1 MNLYRMKK
9 YLICILFLLFGGLAY
24 ADPVPAG
31 RARAVAETFWQ
42 SSPLTRASSSD
53 MHLVMDSRDAM
64 PAVRSSSDV
73 PAWYVFGDAEGTGF
87 VVVSGDDAAMPVL
100 GYSFEN
106 PFPGHDDLPPNLSG
120 WLSFVTEEIT
130 AVRGAGETVPADVS
144 EKWRTAAAG
153 TPVVT
158 IQTALWDQDAPYNIL
173 CPKIGSASTYTGCTA
188 TALAIVLRHYR
199 WPESG
204 TGTVPGY
211 RTDSGSL
218 DVPAT
223 RLGTYDWDNMIMDYR
238 GGYTQAQ
245 ANAVATLMR
254 DCAVILQSD
263 FGTVDSD
270 GTGAYPETAV
280 SALATYMGYDRSMR
294 LVKRGFY
301 SASEW
306 NAMMKAELDGGNP
319 VFYGGSSDSGGH
331 AFVLDGYTDNG
342 YFHVNWGWSGFCNG
356 YFLLSA
362 LNPDGQG
369 AGGSAGGYNSGQDAL
384 VGLKRDEGGEWE
396 TVLGFEA
403 YEDAEDGMV
412 YRGLSTDR
420 TPERNVPFTLSG
432 GLLYNMGAVT
442 FTGDVIFA
450 VTDADGNIVQRLF
463 GGPVNEIEPNYG
475 FCVSES
481 VTITAPLYEGSR
493 IQALYKSSGA
503 SAWNV
508 ARGNEESGCTWEIPL
523 SASSNTVG
531 ESTRLVYNRND
542 GILRILV
549 DSGVSVSLYAPDGS
563 DLGFICEMNDGEVTV
578 DASLIPAGRCRLVVK
593 KDDETKEL
601 TLKLKD

>member
-1 MNLYRMKK
+1 MRYS
-9 YLICILFLLFGGLAY
+9 ILGALLFFVGWAF
-24 ADPVPAG
+24 AG
-31 RARAVAETFWQ
+31 NVTEQQARRVAVAFFQ
-42 SSPLTRASSSD
+42 SAPQTRVSESDLRLVRDSESTLTRSGGA
-53 MHLVMDSRDAM
+53 A
-64 PAVRSSSDV
+64 PAY
-73 PAWYVFGDAEGTGF
+73 YVFDNAAGGGF
-87 VVVSGDDAAMPVL
+87 VIVSGDDVASPVL
-100 GYSFEN
+100 GYSFTEE
-106 PFPGHDDLPPNLSG
+106 FPEGNLPSNVQG
-120 WLSFVTEEIT
+120 WLDGLREEINAARRDGVEAEE
-130 AVRGAGETVPADVS
+130 AVTRAWQETRSGDV
-144 EKWRTAAAG
+144 
-153 TPVVT
+153 VVDM
-158 IQTALWDQDAPYNIL
+158 QTARWDQGDPYNLL
-173 CPKIGSASTYTGCTA
+173 CPMVSGQRTYTGCTA
-188 TALAIVLRHYR
+188 TALAIIMRYHQ
-199 WPESG
+199 WPERGVG
-204 TGTVPGY
+204 T
-211 RTDSGSL
+211 L
-218 DVPAT
+218 PAYNT
-223 RLGTYDWDNMIMDYR
+223 ETFGISIPALELGHTYDWANMPLDYSSSS
-238 GGYTQAQ
+238 TTAQ
-245 ANAVATLMR
+245 EEAVATLMR
-254 DCAVILQSD
+254 DCSVLLQSD
-263 FGTVDSD
+263 YGTNATG
-270 GTGAYPETAV
+270 GTGAYVDEVLKTV
-280 SALATYMGYDRSMR
+280 EYMGYDKAMR
-294 LVKRGFY
+294 CEMRDSYTSG
-301 SASEW
+301 EW
-306 NAMMKAELDGGNP
+306 YELMQTELDNRRP
-319 VFYGGSSDSGGH
+319 VLYTGSNDEGGH
-331 AFVLDGYTDNG
+331 AFVLDGYTTDN
-342 YFHVNWGWSGFCNG
+342 YYSVNWGWSGFCNG

-403 YEDAEDGMV
+403 YEDAEDGTV

-475 FCVSES
+475 FCFSQS

-493 IQALYKSSGA
+493 IQALYRSSGA

-542 GILRILV
+542 GILHILV

-563 DLGFICEMNDGEVTV
+563 DLGSICEMKDGEVTV
-578 DASLIPAGRCRLVVK
+578 DASLMPAGRCRLVLK